1 MRKSFLPLIFKRAL
15 VIASL
20 LNSLQGCGKIKGARA
35 TASSIYGSLMCL
47 PQQSFFHKHNHCTT
61 STQVRDIHPQ
71 PTLLYSLLHLS
82 PFSNPKSS
90 DNGYANFFSTLF
102 LRVVIASLSD
112 RRPFGHPKSLDNR
125 GFCLLLSPRAS
136 SPPRRRHCKVRI
148 AEIGQQPKFRPQ
160 KCFSEKRFAKDHRLY
175 LHQNSLV
182 KVVLSFGYV
191 FDIVMLSKNV

>member
-1 MRKSFLPLIFKRAL
+1 M
-15 VIASL
+15 IASL
-20 LNSLQGCGKIKGARA
+20 RNSLQGCGKIKGARA

-71 PTLLYSLLHLS
+71 PTLLYSLLHLP

-90 DNGYANFFSTLF
+90 DN
-102 LRVVIASLSD
+102 
-112 RRPFGHPKSLDNR
+112 
-125 GFCLLLSPRAS
+125 RAS
-136 SPPRRRHCKVRI
+136 VFSSLLVRRHRLAVVTAKVRI
-148 AEIGQQPKFRPQ
+148 AEIGQHPKFRPQ
-160 KCFSEKRFAKDHRLY
+160 ECFSEKHFAKDHCLY

>member
-1 MRKSFLPLIFKRAL
+1 
-15 VIASL
+15 
-20 LNSLQGCGKIKGARA
+20 
-35 TASSIYGSLMCL
+35 
-47 PQQSFFHKHNHCTT
+47 
-61 STQVRDIHPQ
+61 VRDIHPQ
-71 PTLLYSLLHLS
+71 PTLLYSLLHLP

-112 RRPFGHPKSLDNR
+112 RRPFGHPKSSDNR
-125 GFCLLLSPRAS
+125 ASVFSSLLV
-136 SPPRRRHCKVRI
+136 RRHRFAVVTSKVRI
-148 AEIGQQPKFRPQ
+148 AEIGQHPKFRPQ
-160 KCFSEKRFAKDHRLY
+160 ECFSEKHFAKDHCLY